1 MTDYLDE
8 NLFEDYILEKLYY
21 DRIDISKE
29 IDIQSVTKYLR
40 LTLLFMWNS
49 TLRETF
55 NCYFSGSFCYYF
67 SFGRGTGHYIIILW
81 RLDSFL
87 AFPKILSL
95 KSFGNSWGNSDI
107 LCL

>member
-40 LTLLFMWNS
+40 LTLLFM
-49 TLRETF
+49 
-55 NCYFSGSFCYYF
+55 
-67 SFGRGTGHYIIILW
+67 
-81 RLDSFL
+81 
-87 AFPKILSL
+87 
-95 KSFGNSWGNSDI
+95 
-107 LCL
+107 